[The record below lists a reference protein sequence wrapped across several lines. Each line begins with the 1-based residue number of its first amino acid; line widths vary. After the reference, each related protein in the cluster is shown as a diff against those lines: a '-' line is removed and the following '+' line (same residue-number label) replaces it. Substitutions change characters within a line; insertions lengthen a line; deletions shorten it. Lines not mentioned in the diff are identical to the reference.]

1 MKFDQKCHKINLT
14 FLKSSLLSTLFINS
28 SVISNVILMRHTKL
42 KDDPTVRWR
51 EELVSDIIL
60 RQVL

>member
-1 MKFDQKCHKINLT
+1 MSQTDSTVKLEI
-14 FLKSSLLSTLFINS
+14 SSN
-28 SVISNVILMRHTKL
+28 SNVILMRHTKL

-60 RQVL
+60 RQVLVNYFFEAIFL

>member
-1 MKFDQKCHKINLT
+1 MLRDSSF
-14 FLKSSLLSTLFINS
+14 FLD
-28 SVISNVILMRHTKL
+28 SNVTLIRHTKL

-60 RQVL
+60 RQVRLSITSGWAPV

>member
-1 MKFDQKCHKINLT
+1 M
-14 FLKSSLLSTLFINS
+14 TLI
-28 SVISNVILMRHTKL
+28 RHTKL

-60 RQVL
+60 RQVRPSITVRILGKIVSDLVLHPGGLPLY

>member
-1 MKFDQKCHKINLT
+1 
-14 FLKSSLLSTLFINS
+14 
-28 SVISNVILMRHTKL
+28 MRHTKL

-60 RQVL
+60 RQVLTNISSIDVDADQC

>member
-1 MKFDQKCHKINLT
+1 
-14 FLKSSLLSTLFINS
+14 
-28 SVISNVILMRHTKL
+28 MRHTKL

-60 RQVL
+60 RQVIFSAKLALLIYVFTGC

>member
-1 MKFDQKCHKINLT
+1 
-14 FLKSSLLSTLFINS
+14 
-28 SVISNVILMRHTKL
+28 MRHTKL

-60 RQVL
+60 RQVQLVIILMGKCIESSGNIFPGCFTVH

>member
-1 MKFDQKCHKINLT
+1 
-14 FLKSSLLSTLFINS
+14 
-28 SVISNVILMRHTKL
+28 MRHTKL

-60 RQVL
+60 RQVQLINYFLEALTIFPGSFTVH

>member
-1 MKFDQKCHKINLT
+1 M
-14 FLKSSLLSTLFINS
+14 TLI
-28 SVISNVILMRHTKL
+28 RHTKL

-60 RQVL
+60 RQVRPGITVSMGSWVRIVSDLLLPPGGFSLY